1 MKQNLNNKI
10 GDIINIY
17 LKIYWN
23 RISNRGEK
31 NLYNIYFNR
40 EIKRVLYN
48 KYLENINIDK
58 RDISVVYD
66 CIINDLNSEI
76 DKRIRNSNINELMA
90 ILYGIA
96 CFQAE
101 FHGRVFITLNNNT
114 SNFSNILHIEKDILR
129 YIERNLKKRFIV
141 DSISATDKS
150 SIQYLIEKCMHFSS
164 DSDNQNNFGVKLF
177 TDVYMMS
184 LIITNLIAEKNMLL
198 SGLCDDISVWINDY
212 MIYNNLDRYY
222 DNEIIYKEYIED
234 LNFDIRDYDSKI
246 IEKLKNNFFKSYG
259 FRIET
264 IERFLNSTNKTIK
277 DTELVHLVEEKT
289 LVKAFCDDSGADIEE
304 IRFLIKYLTITKS
317 IEYDKLKSMENYS
330 NRILEKAFINI
341 NNCNISIYMFSY
353 IILLHSYEIL
363 IRKLVYNLLPK
374 CKKINSKIIERE
386 IKNNLVI
393 DCSNILKKYT
403 NKIIIN
409 AHKVYIN
416 NEKIITLSN
425 EIDLIA
431 VVTKKLF
438 IIECKDIYYKFTPY
452 GFKCDINKTYSFIS
466 KMEKKYKS
474 VLENK
479 QNLEIKFGCEIEEIQ
494 PIIVFKTYNMAINSK
509 LNNNR
514 IKIINFNGLEK
525 LIRDTKN

>member
-1 MKQNLNNKI
+1 MYIEELKQNLNNKI

-330 NRILEKAFINI
+330 NRILEKAFI
-341 NNCNISIYMFSY
+341 
-353 IILLHSYEIL
+353 
-363 IRKLVYNLLPK
+363 
-374 CKKINSKIIERE
+374 
-386 IKNNLVI
+386 
-393 DCSNILKKYT
+393 
-403 NKIIIN
+403 
-409 AHKVYIN
+409 
-416 NEKIITLSN
+416 
-425 EIDLIA
+425 
-431 VVTKKLF
+431 
-438 IIECKDIYYKFTPY
+438 
-452 GFKCDINKTYSFIS
+452 
-466 KMEKKYKS
+466 
-474 VLENK
+474 
-479 QNLEIKFGCEIEEIQ
+479 
-494 PIIVFKTYNMAINSK
+494 
-509 LNNNR
+509 
-514 IKIINFNGLEK
+514 
-525 LIRDTKN
+525 

>member
-1 MKQNLNNKI
+1 
-10 GDIINIY
+10 
-17 LKIYWN
+17 
-23 RISNRGEK
+23 
-31 NLYNIYFNR
+31 
-40 EIKRVLYN
+40 
-48 KYLENINIDK
+48 
-58 RDISVVYD
+58 
-66 CIINDLNSEI
+66 
-76 DKRIRNSNINELMA
+76 
-90 ILYGIA
+90 
-96 CFQAE
+96 
-101 FHGRVFITLNNNT
+101 
-114 SNFSNILHIEKDILR
+114 
-129 YIERNLKKRFIV
+129 
-141 DSISATDKS
+141 
-150 SIQYLIEKCMHFSS
+150 
-164 DSDNQNNFGVKLF
+164 
-177 TDVYMMS
+177 
-184 LIITNLIAEKNMLL
+184 
-198 SGLCDDISVWINDY
+198 
-212 MIYNNLDRYY
+212 
-222 DNEIIYKEYIED
+222 
-234 LNFDIRDYDSKI
+234 
-246 IEKLKNNFFKSYG
+246 
-259 FRIET
+259 
-264 IERFLNSTNKTIK
+264 
-277 DTELVHLVEEKT
+277 
-289 LVKAFCDDSGADIEE
+289 
-304 IRFLIKYLTITKS
+304 
-317 IEYDKLKSMENYS
+317 
-330 NRILEKAFINI
+330 
-341 NNCNISIYMFSY
+341 
-353 IILLHSYEIL
+353 ILLHSYEIL